1 MKELKRESAK
11 IDRRTF
17 VAGCAATAAALG
29 ASSGVYGRDFRLAF
43 ADEASAEEGEG
54 TWKTI
59 ACLHGCG
66 TRCMNQ
72 TLVKGGIP
80 IRQKTD
86 DTHPDSILYPQQ
98 RGCLRGRTL
107 VEFENGAD
115 RLKYPLKRISWSI
128 DEPHGELRGKEGYVR
143 ISWDEALD
151 LVAAQLKKTYQEHGP
166 RSVYMPCNL
175 SNGRMRV
182 APLLNTLGGYLT
194 VSDTISYGTY
204 TYNTD
209 LLGISYGD
217 ECVGNDRLDMMENAD
232 TVVLCGQNPGWGSN
246 GNPGYFFRAAK
257 DRGADFIYIGPSYN
271 VSAAMLDA
279 RWIPV
284 MPGGDTAFLLGVAHS
299 MLKLDSEKGGII
311 DWDFLHRYCVGFDAE
326 SMPEGASANENFK
339 GYLEGAYDGVAKD
352 AAWASERCGT
362 PREDIEWFAEQMT
375 KRKNV
380 TLSHGYSGARCYG
393 AEDLPQMYMTIACMG
408 GHYGKPG
415 NACSN
420 YWVDRQG
427 PCALQI
433 LSTGDD
439 GTDDVALPDLDPLYD
454 ADRFEPVEKT
464 DYVQGLQIWDAI
476 IDGKYTSNGRC
487 WSGNFTE
494 PVEKECDIRIIY
506 AARDG
511 SARSVTNS
519 SKMEEAYRKLDFI
532 LYQHFVPSP
541 SAPYADIILPVTSD
555 IERDGI
561 AENGDRD
568 REMVL
573 VYSKLGGN
581 VYEAKSDQ
589 WIAEQLLERLGYD
602 PKDVYPLTEEQ
613 QFFNRLKN
621 SRIEHADGSS
631 VPLVTIT
638 EQDIAEWGV
647 EGEPQQ
653 GAIGINE
660 LKERGIYQVERHVG
674 DQYQTVSYADFIADP
689 EANPLE
695 SASGKFEICCQ
706 AKADLFN
713 MAALD
718 GETYKPYPTY
728 HEVRR
733 DEGFP
738 LLMFS
743 THYPRSACTDFNNVE
758 TLRETFLAPVVM
770 SVADAKERGI
780 VTGDAVLVTSPYG
793 KVLRPV
799 SVSALIMPGSID
811 VPNGSWPDIGEDG
824 IDRGG
829 SPNMLCGGK
838 PQGLGVSGYNNVW
851 VQVEKWTGP
860 MPTPDCDTRLTLDVK
875 E

>member
-1 MKELKRESAK
+1 MEELKLGNTK

-29 ASSGVYGRDFRLAF
+29 VSNSVYGQDSRLAY
-43 ADEASAEEGEG
+43 AAEEDLKEGEG
-54 TWKTI
+54 EWKTI

-72 TLVKGGIP
+72 TLVKDGVA

-98 RGCLRGRTL
+98 RGCLRGRAL
-107 VEFENGAD
+107 VEFESGPD
-115 RLKYPLKRISWSI
+115 RLKYPMKRVSWSVE
-128 DEPHGELRGKEGYVR
+128 EPHGELRGKEGYVR

-151 LVAAQLKKTYQEHGP
+151 LVAAQLKKTYTENGP
-166 RSVYMPCNL
+166 RAVYMPCNI
-175 SNGRMRV
+175 SGGRKWV
-182 APLLNTLGGYLT
+182 GPLLNTLGGYLT

-204 TYNTD
+204 TYSTE

-217 ECVGNDRLDMMENAD
+217 ECSGNDRLDMMENAD

-246 GNPGYFFRAAK
+246 GNPAYFFRAAK

-284 MPGGDTAFLLGVAHS
+284 KPGGDTAFLLGVAHS
-299 MLKLDSEKGGII
+299 MLKLDEEKGTII
-311 DWDFLHRYCVGFDAE
+311 DWDFLHTYCVGFDEE
-326 SMPEGASANENFK
+326 SMPEGAATEETFK
-339 GYLEGAYDGVAKD
+339 GYLKGEYDGVEKD
-352 AAWASERCGT
+352 AAWASEKCGT
-362 PREDIEWFAEQMT
+362 PVEDIEWFAEQMT
-375 KRKNV
+375 KEKNV

-433 LSTGDD
+433 ISTGDD
-439 GTDDVALPDLDPLYD
+439 GSKDITLPELDPLYD
-454 ADRFEPVEKT
+454 VDQFEPVEST
-464 DYVQGLQIWDAI
+464 DFVQALQIWDAI
-476 IDGKYTSNGRC
+476 IDGKYLSNGRC

-532 LYQHFVPSP
+532 LCQHFVPTP
-541 SAPYADIILPVTSD
+541 TTPYADIIFPVVSD

-573 VYSKLGGN
+573 VYSKLGGD
-581 VYEAKSDQ
+581 VYEAKTDQ
-589 WIAEQLLERLGYD
+589 WIAEQLLERLGYN

-621 SRIEHADGSS
+621 SKIESADGTSK
-631 VPLVTIT
+631 PLVTIT
-638 EQDIAEWGV
+638 EQDIKDWGV
-647 EGEPQQ
+647 EGEPQE
-653 GAIGINE
+653 GEIGINE
-660 LKERGIYQVERHVG
+660 LKERGIYQVEREFG
-674 DQYQTVSYADFIADP
+674 DQYQTISYADFIADP
-689 EANPLE
+689 EANPLGSE
-695 SASGKFEICCQ
+695 SGKFEIYCQ
-706 AKADLFN
+706 AKADTFN
-713 MAALD
+713 KAVLD
-718 GETYKPYPTY
+718 DETYKPYPTY
-728 HEVRR
+728 HEVKQ
-733 DEGFP
+733 DDGFP
-738 LLMFS
+738 LLMFN

-758 TLRETFLAPVVM
+758 TLREVFTAPVVM
-770 SVADAKERGI
+770 SKKDAEERDI
-780 VTGDAVLVTSPYG
+780 SNGDAVLVSSPYG
-793 KVLRPV
+793 KILRPV
-799 SVSALIMPGSID
+799 SVSALIVPGSVD
-811 VPNGSWPDIGEDG
+811 VPNGSWPDIDEEG

-829 SPNMLCGGK
+829 SPNILCGGK

-851 VQVEKWTGP
+851 VQVEKWTGE
-860 MPTPDCDTRLTLDVK
+860 MPTPDYDTRLTLDI
-875 E
+875 EE